1 MFSERCA
8 GDLKGEGEGKVL
20 QIDSWNSGKGMAQDT
35 GVNLEYGHVASG
47 SVYVTESAHY
57 ALF

>member
-1 MFSERCA
+1 
-8 GDLKGEGEGKVL
+8 
-20 QIDSWNSGKGMAQDT
+20 MAQDT

-47 SVYVTESAHY
+47 SVYVTESAQY